1 MYVIAIVGAGGKTSR
16 IKNLTREYVQ
26 QGKSVL
32 VTTTTHMGL
41 EPDMVLFEN
50 LEDIRKLPHV
60 FDMHYED
67 QLLTVRCTGAR
78 HNLIRLLNYL
88 QSQDLTF
95 GRVFS
100 ELPTL
105 NDVFLE
111 ITGKQLRD

>member
-50 LEDIRKLPHV
+50 LEDIRQQLEKQHVCICGSPEKGKLHHCQKKFISRPV
-60 FDMHYED
+60 S
-67 QLLTVRCTGAR
+67 
-78 HNLIRLLNYL
+78 L
-88 QSQDLTF
+88 QILYW
-95 GRVFS
+95 
-100 ELPTL
+100 
-105 NDVFLE
+105 
-111 ITGKQLRD
+111 